1 VRQHPLSLLL
11 LIAAIARIG
20 GMGVAIWMYQKLAMI
35 SLLNAL
41 ISVLMTNGN
50 HKELSILLE
59 LRRPDDQSCV
69 LRSLLSHDTSGSCR
83 NRNEE

>member
-20 GMGVAIWMYQKLAMI
+20 GTGVVTWMYQKLAMI

-50 HKELSILLE
+50 YQELSLLLE
-59 LRRPDDQSCV
+59 LWHPDDQSCV
-69 LRSLLSHDTSGSCR
+69 LRSLLSRDTSRSR
-83 NRNEE
+83 